1 MRRMRR
7 VFRGGAVLL
16 WLGPVIV
23 QAAGP
28 VTPAVS
34 TPTISTASLTTPQEP
49 AEPDQPFSADEGEAA
64 ADDHLIPTAAYTAK
78 KPYDQA
84 RDALQR
90 AEEFWKQK
98 QALKT
103 SDAALEA
110 YDDLMEVR
118 VSRRAHKARRKLQ
131 AERHRAAEI
140 YVAASILYI
149 KEEAKR
155 QGMTAAAKQEARDRL
170 GDLRD
175 VSREY
180 LELQKQVV
188 NAIME
193 LQ

>member
-7 VFRGGAVLL
+7 VFRGAAVLL
-16 WLGPVIV
+16 WWGPATI

-28 VTPAVS
+28 ATPAVS
-34 TPTISTASLTTPQEP
+34 TPTISTASLTANQEP
-49 AEPDQPFSADEGEAA
+49 AEPEQPFSADEGDA

-84 RDALQR
+84 REVLRR
-90 AEEFWKQK
+90 AEDLWKQK

-140 YVAASILYI
+140 YVTASILYI
-149 KEEAKR
+149 KEDAKR

-180 LELQKQVV
+180 LELQKMVV
-188 NAIME
+188 NAIVE